1 MQIGNIVI
9 LPWNRK
15 NFIPRLFVIGVVV
28 LWLAGGYVLCREIRM
43 QEKARQDYQERVVQR
58 EEQQRREA
66 AYQRRMIEEQRMRSG
81 VQNAV
86 DGFKR

>member
-1 MQIGNIVI
+1 MKIGNITI
-9 LPWNRK
+9 EPWNSQ
-15 NFIPRLFVIGVVV
+15 NFFLRICLLALFAAWLLWGLVIYKEEQQLNERL
-28 LWLAGGYVLCREIRM
+28 
-43 QEKARQDYQERVVQR
+43 QQYQAQQQLR

>member
-1 MQIGNIVI
+1 MQIGKLII
-9 LPWNRK
+9 YPWNRK
-15 NFIPRLFVIGVVV
+15 NFFPRIVVIGLVLAWVVWCMV
-28 LWLAGGYVLCREIRM
+28 LYNEGKRLEAQRLERERI
-43 QEKARQDYQERVVQR
+43 V
-58 EEQQRREA
+58 EQQQSRQRREA

>member
-1 MQIGNIVI
+1 MQIGNFVI

-15 NFIPRLFVIGVVV
+15 NFIPRLVVIG
-28 LWLAGGYVLCREIRM
+28 LALSWLVWGLIIWQEQQRLQSHVRER
-43 QEKARQDYQERVVQR
+43 QEQQLRR